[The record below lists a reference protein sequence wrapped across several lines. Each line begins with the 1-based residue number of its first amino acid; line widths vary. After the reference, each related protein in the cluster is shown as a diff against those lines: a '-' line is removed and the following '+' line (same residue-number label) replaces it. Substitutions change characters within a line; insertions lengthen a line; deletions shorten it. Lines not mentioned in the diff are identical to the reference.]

1 MIHSKAA
8 QGASSVG
15 LCTSM
20 TAKLNFF
27 LTKQQIAHH
36 TKFNGPKFF
45 ADDINQILTLY

>member
-15 LCTSM
+15 LWTSM

-27 LTKQQIAHH
+27 LIKQQIAHH
-36 TKFNGPKFF
+36 TKFNGPKIF